1 MDKELMIALLDA
13 RIMSLMKTYHD
24 PEFLFMH
31 EECRARMKE
40 VLYIAEDL
48 GAVSFEDYQT
58 ITGIIA
64 FMGTDIPMEDR
75 TW

>member
-1 MDKELMIALLDA
+1 MEKEMIIALLDA
-13 RIMSLMKTYHD
+13 RIMTLLKTYYD

-48 GAVSFEDYQT
+48 GAVTFEEYQT
-58 ITGIIA
+58 IIGIIA
-64 FMGTDIPMEDR
+64 LMGTDIPMEDR